1 MNEVM
6 PTINFLDALVSHA
19 LPLERLMTPNEVIAH
34 LSKGTGYYVS
44 VDPFQIEGYK
54 IYEVVKS
61 KEIPGALQAQASQIV
76 DPFVKEGF
84 SAETMS
90 GEKFVAYAFADGK
103 FMVTYIVVGSAHT
116 ILSVAG
122 RILAE
127 ISIGRDRITM
137 MNLNAAFVVKPQQN
151 ARLYRRLNDAVLRRF
166 HPHYICTST
175 MNPRVISAAT
185 SSLEQNGYEVIV
197 AEPDKPLSQWHQ
209 GVFTVLFS
217 GRFLEPPL
225 PDEYGVRRKQFPG
238 LQEEAALRSLWQDAE
253 KYPQLKRPLALKQAG
268 LFAPV
273 EGDQLFIIGVK
284 DIQEK

>member
-1 MNEVM
+1 MNKAM
-6 PTINFLDALVSHA
+6 PTNNFLDDLVSHA
-19 LPLERLMTPNEVIAH
+19 LPYERPMTPNEVIAH
-34 LSKGTGYYVS
+34 LSKGMGYYVN
-44 VDPFQIEGYK
+44 VDPFQLEGYK
-54 IYEVVKS
+54 IYEIVKS
-61 KEIPGALQAQASQIV
+61 KEIPGDLRAKASQII
-76 DPFVKEGF
+76 DPLVREGF
-84 SAETMS
+84 AAETMS
-90 GEKFVAYAFADGK
+90 GEKFVTYAFEDGN
-103 FMVTYIVVGSAHT
+103 FMVTYIVVDSAHT

-127 ISIGRDRITM
+127 IWIGPDRITM

-151 ARLYRRLNDAVLRRF
+151 AKLYRRLNNEVLRRF
-166 HPHYICTST
+166 RPHYVCTST
-175 MNPRVISAAT
+175 MNPRVISATT

-209 GVFTVLFS
+209 GVFSVLYS
-217 GRFLEPPL
+217 GGFLESPA

-238 LQEEAALRSLWQDAE
+238 LQKEEALSTLWQGAE

-268 LFAPV
+268 LFTPV